1 MNRYINGHATLFGV
15 AYCFC
20 WDGVNKHLDAVQ
32 ATDKEYVAG
41 PEAPFEVRAAIQYI
55 LEGDNLPSQLA
66 HFQAFTTTAQQSVP
80 VWLRI
85 RHELA
90 IATRLIT
97 DVIAQGGLISVN
109 DGEETVLV
117 RSNSLE
123 AVLAAMFSTDED
135 YLYVTMPNST
145 KRAGGF
151 QFIYGNDGWD
161 VIADWS
167 WSNEVKDCEATMQKY
182 EAGAG
187 MLASAIENKY
197 GA

>member
-1 MNRYINGHATLFGV
+1 MNRYTNGKATLFCA
-15 AYCFC
+15 AYWFC
-20 WDGVNKHLDAVQ
+20 WDTQKKRLDAVA
-32 ATDKEYVAG
+32 ATDKDWQAG
-41 PEAPFEVRAAIQYI
+41 PEAPFEARAAIQYV
-55 LEGDNLPSQLA
+55 LDSEGYASELA
-66 HFQAFTTTAQQSVP
+66 HFQAFTYTSEQSVP

-85 RHELA
+85 RHERA

-97 DVIAQGGLISVN
+97 DVIAQGGLVSVN

-117 RSNSLE
+117 RSNSLT
-123 AVLAAMFSTDED
+123 AILDAMFSTDED
-135 YLYVTMPNST
+135 YLYVTMPNSM

-151 QFIYGNDGWD
+151 CFIYGNDGWD

-187 MLASAIENKY
+187 MLANALEHIY

>member
-1 MNRYINGHATLFGV
+1 MNRYTNGQVTLFDA
-15 AYCFC
+15 AYWFC
-20 WDGVNKHLDAVQ
+20 WDTQKKCLDAVV
-32 ATDKEYVAG
+32 ATDKDWQAG
-41 PEAPFEVRAAIQYI
+41 PEAPFEARAAIQYI
-55 LEGDNLPSQLA
+55 LDTDGYASELA
-66 HFQAFTTTAQQSVP
+66 HFQAFTYTSEQSVP

-123 AVLAAMFSTDED
+123 AILAAMFSTDED

-151 QFIYGNDGWD
+151 CFIYGNDGWD

-187 MLASAIENKY
+187 MLANALENKY